1 MDNNTNINVSIRNR
15 QGVLFSGTVK
25 AVSSY
30 NDKGPFDILA
40 EHENFISLIKQKI
53 VIHKNDNKTEEFK
66 IDNGVLRVY
75 KNEVNV
81 YIGI

>member
-1 MDNNTNINVSIRNR
+1 MDKNISLSITNR
-15 QGVLFSGTVK
+15 QGVLFSDAVK

-30 NDKGPFDILA
+30 NEKGPFDILS
-40 EHENFISLIKQKI
+40 EHENFISLIYQKI
-53 VIHKNDNKTEEFK
+53 VVHKLDNKTEEFK

-75 KNEVNV
+75 KNNVNI

>member
-1 MDNNTNINVSIRNR
+1 MDRNISLSIRNK
-15 QGVLFSGTVK
+15 QGLVFSGTVK

-30 NDKGPFDILA
+30 NDKGLFDILP

-53 VIHKNDNKTEEFK
+53 VVHKNDNKEEEFK

-75 KNEVNV
+75 KNNVNIF
-81 YIGI
+81 IGI

>member
-1 MDNNTNINVSIRNR
+1 MDKNITINIKNR
-15 QGVLFSGTVK
+15 QGTMFSDNVK

-30 NDKGPFDILA
+30 NDKGPFDILS

-53 VIHKNDNKTEEFK
+53 VIHKLDNKTQEFK

-75 KNEVNV
+75 KNNVNIF
-81 YIGI
+81 IGI

>member
-1 MDNNTNINVSIRNR
+1 M
-15 QGVLFSGTVK
+15 FSDTVK

-30 NDKGPFDILA
+30 NDKGPFDILS

-53 VIHKNDNKTEEFK
+53 VIHKLDNKTQEFK

-75 KNEVNV
+75 KNNVNIF
-81 YIGI
+81 IGI

>member
-1 MDNNTNINVSIRNR
+1 MDKNITINIKNR
-15 QGVLFSGTVK
+15 QGTMFSDTVK

-30 NDKGPFDILA
+30 NDKGPFDILS

-53 VIHKNDNKTEEFK
+53 VIHKLDNKTQEFK

-75 KNEVNV
+75 KNNVNIF
-81 YIGI
+81 IGI

>member
-1 MDNNTNINVSIRNR
+1 MPNSITINIKNR
-15 QGVLFSGTVK
+15 QGTMFSDTVK

-30 NDKGPFDILA
+30 NDKGPFDILS

-53 VIHKNDNKTEEFK
+53 VIHKLDNKTQEFK

-75 KNEVNV
+75 KNNVNIF
-81 YIGI
+81 IGI

>member
-1 MDNNTNINVSIRNR
+1 MDRNITLSIKNR
-15 QGVLFSGTVK
+15 QGIMFSDTVK

-30 NDKGPFDILA
+30 NDKGPFDILS
-40 EHENFISLIKQKI
+40 EHENFISLIYQKI
-53 VIHKNDNKTEEFK
+53 VVHKLDNKTEEFK

-75 KNEVNV
+75 KNEVNI

>member
-1 MDNNTNINVSIRNR
+1 MDRNITITIKNR
-15 QGVLFSGTVK
+15 QGSLLSDTVK
-25 AVSSY
+25 AVSSL
-30 NDKGPFDILA
+30 NDKGPFDILP

-53 VIHKNDNKTEEFK
+53 IVHKNDNKTEEFK

-75 KNEVNV
+75 KNEVNI

>member
-1 MDNNTNINVSIRNR
+1 M
-15 QGVLFSGTVK
+15 FSGTVK
-25 AVSSY
+25 TVSSY
-30 NDKGPFDILA
+30 NEKGPFDILS

-53 VIHKNDNKTEEFK
+53 VIHKLDNKIQEFK

-75 KNEVNV
+75 KNEVNI